1 MPEVAVTPR
10 GFRQTEGAHRELMN
24 ERGLVP
30 RYPSVNRPLE
40 AAELRVLLDGCRAAI
55 LGLDQVDES
64 VLSLPEL
71 ELVVR
76 FGSGVD
82 NVDLRAAA
90 EHGVRVANTPGAN
103 APSVAE
109 LAVGLMFALGRR
121 LTQMDRA
128 TRQGSW
134 VRPTGFELGGRRL
147 GLVGLGA
154 VGSLVA
160 AKAEAIGMDV
170 VAYDPVAPPGN
181 VRRVGLAE
189 LLETSQVVSVHCP
202 LTPQTEGLIGDDEL
216 RSMPAGAVMVNTARE
231 RIVNEAALL
240 RVLQDGHLAGAALDC
255 LDEGSPEAE
264 SLAQLEQVVLTPHAG
279 ASTTDAIVRTGVAAV
294 EEVLRHFDNRPLRH
308 PVTYRPHD
316 QGEMTA

>member
-1 MPEVAVTPR
+1 M
-10 GFRQTEGAHRELMN
+10 TEH
-24 ERGLVP
+24 GLVP
-30 RYPSVNRPLE
+30 RYPSLNRPLE
-40 AAELRVLLDGCRAAI
+40 AAELRGLLEGCRTAI

-109 LAVGLMFALGRR
+109 LALGLMFVLGRG
-121 LTQMDRA
+121 LTRMDRA
-128 TRQGSW
+128 SRQGPW
-134 VRPTGFELGGRRL
+134 LRPTGFELGGRRL

-154 VGSLVA
+154 VGALVA
-160 AKAEAIGMDV
+160 AKAEALGMEV
-170 VAYDPVAPPGN
+170 VAYDPVAPPGR

-189 LLETSQVVSVHCP
+189 LLETSQVVSIHCP
-202 LTPQTEGLIGDDEL
+202 LTAQTDGLIGHDEL
-216 RSMPAGAVMVNTARE
+216 RSMPAGAVLVNTARE
-231 RIVNEAALL
+231 RIVDEAALV

-255 LDEGSPEAE
+255 LDQGSPEAE

-294 EEVLRHFDNRPLRH
+294 EEVLRYYDNQPLLN
-308 PVTYRPHD
+308 PVTYRPND
-316 QGEMTA
+316 AGEMTA